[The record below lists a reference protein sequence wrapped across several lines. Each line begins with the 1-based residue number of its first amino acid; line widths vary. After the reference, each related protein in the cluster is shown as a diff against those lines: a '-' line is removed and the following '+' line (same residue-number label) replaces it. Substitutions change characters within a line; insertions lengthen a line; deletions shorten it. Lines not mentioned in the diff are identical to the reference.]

1 MQSRMIVIAALGSAA
16 LLLAA
21 CAQKPQP
28 APAAPAE
35 PAAPMV
41 EPGVMPSAAAKP
53 IVLATDVLPEGGQL
67 EQGTLVTGKNGWA
80 AHGESDG
87 VAWRF
92 GTMDGGFLRVAG
104 VPGTEWQHI
113 QVAQSWGVQC
123 KVEASG
129 QSGATPTTP
138 CIILRIQPVQAGSMI
153 SGGLALDEHTTCAR
167 ADDPSQDATVSVDGG
182 APVTL
187 PASGSLCIGGPAS
200 DALQQQMLSGKS
212 VAVTAHFIP
221 KGAEQSIAVP
231 TDGLKQAL
239 AMRAWILEQ
248 YQAGKLHAM

>member
-1 MQSRMIVIAALGSAA
+1 MMPSRMIAIAALGTA

-28 APAAPAE
+28 APAAAAA

-53 IVLATDVLPEGGQL
+53 IMLGTDVLPEGGQL

-92 GTMDGGFLRVAG
+92 GSMDGGFLRVAG

-123 KVEASG
+123 KVEATG
-129 QSGATPTTP
+129 TTP

-153 SGGLALDEHTTCAR
+153 SGGLALDEHTTCVR
-167 ADDPSQDATVSVDGG
+167 ADDPMQDATVSVDGG
-182 APVTL
+182 APVNL
-187 PASGSLCIGGPAS
+187 PAGLCIGGPAS

-212 VAVTAHFIP
+212 VAVTAHFTP
-221 KGAEQSIAVP
+221 KGPQQSIAVP